1 MTSPRRLLCFTISS
15 SKLLV
20 SKTDG
25 GERKGRGMACAA
37 LAWLISACGPSPGS
51 GLEATS
57 PQSVSGK
64 RVEDRPPIIDPKTSG
79 PVSLA
84 QLLAYADAR
93 APSLSVARQRTK
105 IGDAEVEGAETLVPY
120 NPEVSVT
127 AGGRTAGGVTRFEFG
142 AELEQRLEIAGERGA
157 RIEAAERSRDARTAA
172 MEVARW
178 ELHVTVHALYYKL
191 LVRKRQLAAA
201 AKLEVFT
208 QTVRTVINKR
218 VEAGEDSPLQTIVA
232 KAELAKAA
240 QVVIA
245 AKQAHRETTLR
256 LAAVSGWPASV
267 KLEIRG
273 KLGEAE
279 PIVDG
284 DSLTRRALKEHP
296 SKRWLV
302 AEVQAARA
310 RIEREDLE
318 ATPEPS
324 IGVSYGREAEPGSV
338 AHVWTGTLRMPI
350 PIWQR
355 NQVGRARARADLGVA
370 KANQLAFER
379 AISARIERAITR
391 VNASA
396 ERVRV
401 FGTDL
406 LPAFEGNLDKL
417 QRAFELGEVDI
428 LQLAQ
433 IQERIL
439 VTQRAALVAL
449 EDYYDALAALEGLTG
464 VDLLSKGAKR

>member
-1 MTSPRRLLCFTISS
+1 MAWASLALLI
-15 SKLLV
+15 
-20 SKTDG
+20 G
-25 GERKGRGMACAA
+25 
-37 LAWLISACGPSPGS
+37 ACGPPPGS

-57 PQSVSGK
+57 PQSLSG
-64 RVEDRPPIIDPKTSG
+64 ESGDDGAPIVDPKTSG
-79 PVSLA
+79 PVTLA

-93 APSLSVARQRTK
+93 APSLAVSRQRAK
-105 IGDAEVEGAETLVPY
+105 IGDAEVEGAEVLVPY
-120 NPEVSVT
+120 NPQLGVT

-142 AELEQRLEIAGERGA
+142 AELQQRLEIAGERGA
-157 RIEAAERSRDARTAA
+157 RIEAAERSRDARAA
-172 MEVARW
+172 AVEVARW

-208 QTVRTVINKR
+208 KTVRTVIDKR

-245 AKQAHRETTLR
+245 AKQAHRETALR
-256 LAAVSGWPASV
+256 LAAVTGWPASV
-267 KLEIRG
+267 KLEVSG
-273 KLGEAE
+273 KLGKAE
-279 PIVDG
+279 PIADG
-284 DSLTRRALKEHP
+284 ASLTQRALKEHP

-302 AEVQAARA
+302 AEVRAAKA

-338 AHVWTGTLRMPI
+338 AHVWTGTLSMPI

-355 NQVGRARARADLGVA
+355 NQAGRARARADLGVA
-370 KANQLAFER
+370 KANQIAFER
-379 AISARIERAITR
+379 ALAARIERAIIR
-391 VNASA
+391 VNAAA

-417 QRAFELGEVDI
+417 KRAFELGEVDV

-464 VDLLSKGAKR
+464 VDLLSEGAK